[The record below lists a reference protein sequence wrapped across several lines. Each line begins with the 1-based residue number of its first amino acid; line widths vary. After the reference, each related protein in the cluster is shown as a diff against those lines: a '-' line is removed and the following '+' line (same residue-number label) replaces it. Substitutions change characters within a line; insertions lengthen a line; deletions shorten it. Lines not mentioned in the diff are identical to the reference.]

1 MNQKSQQNYQYRNIG
16 YAQCVLDIV
25 KENQKWRELKTDQL
39 HRLQLNFVS
48 LLFTHA
54 LFYNILRIEDTF
66 RTTNWKPSLPW
77 SPSASSLEHRQ
88 QTLQCRIP
96 QPEHC
101 VDQNQKPRHSLVE
114 TNHKLLDIIGS
125 NTMLLQGPHQQWPK
139 LLLLFS
145 LRSQGYAQFADGKDL
160 QIKMQMIFSAFKRFN
175 LHLYPPSHLLS
186 LLHRSC
192 HPLLCKLIWNRQS
205 LNSTL

>member
-1 MNQKSQQNYQYRNIG
+1 MRPPWAS
-16 YAQCVLDIV
+16 
-25 KENQKWRELKTDQL
+25 
-39 HRLQLNFVS
+39 
-48 LLFTHA
+48 
-54 LFYNILRIEDTF
+54 
-66 RTTNWKPSLPW
+66 NWNWSLPW

-88 QTLQCRIP
+88 QTPQCRIL

-101 VDQNQKPRHSLVE
+101 LDQNQKPMQ
-114 TNHKLLDIIGS
+114 TNLKLLDIIGS
-125 NTMLLQGPHQQWPK
+125 NAMLLQGPHQQWPK